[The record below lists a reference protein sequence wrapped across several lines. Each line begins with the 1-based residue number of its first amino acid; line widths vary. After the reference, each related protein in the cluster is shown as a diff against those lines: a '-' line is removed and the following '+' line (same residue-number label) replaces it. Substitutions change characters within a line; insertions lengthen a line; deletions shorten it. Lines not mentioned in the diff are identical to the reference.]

1 MTPHYWRRLVAS
13 LILPVP
19 RRAHDHGRPRPRHRG
34 AEALAPDQVERQE
47 GGYLSAA
54 YTEQRSEY
62 GLPGHS
68 HGYESCQP
76 HASSLHCDGH
86 DQPGPIG
93 GWRATCSKPWRATLA
108 KIYAPNCTS

>member
-1 MTPHYWRRLVAS
+1 MPRLHGRLRRSRRLS
-13 LILPVP
+13 LSWI
-19 RRAHDHGRPRPRHRG
+19 GSS
-34 AEALAPDQVERQE
+34 
-47 GGYLSAA
+47 GYLSAA